1 MKLLPRFC
9 RNGSTAA
16 LVLAGATAVLLS
28 GACSDDDPA
37 LDTDGETD
45 PSADDGGTDG
55 TGDAFF
61 SSSERAT
68 ILSWLGPLP
77 ETVPADTTNA
87 WADDLDAAQ
96 LGQAL
101 FFDTRL
107 SSNGTTSCATC
118 HEPNDA
124 FSDNRAN
131 TSEGVGFTPRSSM
144 SILNTAYGAAAEQ
157 AQVWQFWDG
166 RRDSQWSQALGPLE
180 DPVEMGSSRTDVA
193 LLILGEYSA
202 AYEEVFG
209 PLPELSPGG
218 QSIIPAGAKPGT
230 PEWDAASQED
240 RDAVTSVFV
249 NVGKAIAAYERRLV
263 SRNSR
268 FDDFW
273 QELSDG
279 AEDSDALSDQEKEG
293 LRVFINS
300 GRCLGCHSG
309 PNFTDGQFH
318 NIAVAQFGE
327 NVPAVDLGRKD
338 GIESLRDD
346 EFNCASEWSDY
357 PQKDDC
363 SVSKLASA
371 VGEDG
376 AFKTPSLR
384 GTGLTPPYMHTGHLR
399 TLDEVVA
406 HYDLGGSPPG
416 AFSGTRDELMRPLG
430 LDLPQRQALVA
441 FLLTLDGEPVDPSLV
456 GTP

>member
-1 MKLLPRFC
+1 MKLLPIFC

-16 LVLAGATAVLLS
+16 LLLAGATAVLLS
-28 GACSDDDPA
+28 GACNDDPA

-45 PSADDGGTDG
+45 ASTDEGGTDG
-55 TGDAFF
+55 TDAAFF
-61 SSSERAT
+61 STSERAT

-87 WADDLDAAQ
+87 WADDPDAAL

-131 TSEGVGFTPRSSM
+131 TSEGVGITARSSM

-180 DPVEMGSSRTDVA
+180 DPVEMDSSRTDVV
-193 LLILGEYSA
+193 LLIQGEYSD

-209 PLPELSPGG
+209 PLPELSRGG
-218 QSIIPAGAKPGT
+218 QPIIPAGAKPGT
-230 PEWDAASQED
+230 PEWEAASQED

-249 NVGKAIAAYERRLV
+249 NVGKSIAAYERRLV

-279 AEDSDALSDQEKEG
+279 AQDSDALSDLEKEG
-293 LRVFINS
+293 LRVFINA
-300 GRCLGCHSG
+300 GRCLG
-309 PNFTDGQFH
+309 
-318 NIAVAQFGE
+318 
-327 NVPAVDLGRKD
+327 L
-338 GIESLRDD
+338 SLI
-346 EFNCASEWSDY
+346 
-357 PQKDDC
+357 
-363 SVSKLASA
+363 
-371 VGEDG
+371 
-376 AFKTPSLR
+376 
-384 GTGLTPPYMHTGHLR
+384 HI
-399 TLDEVVA
+399 
-406 HYDLGGSPPG
+406 
-416 AFSGTRDELMRPLG
+416 
-430 LDLPQRQALVA
+430 
-441 FLLTLDGEPVDPSLV
+441 
-456 GTP
+456 